1 MDYNCSRCGRLFA
14 CAETISFC
22 PFCGQAYMGVA
33 QSVQAITQRIVIGS
47 DSERTIQEKYWKS
60 AQAAISSVLLRLR
73 RSLPHFTPEEEK
85 AEIKVPKQYE
95 LPDLNLR
102 DFRLLR
108 KSTSISLF
116 KVQLEEYLK
125 KLELSCSVH
134 TALLQ
139 LAEKDIQK
147 TRQAIVKRRL
157 SFELGEWSIE
167 DLEDERSIDV
177 NQEAVF
183 INGFCSDLAETVGSM
198 NPGRLVPKLDYDP
211 DTVDWVE
218 LMKAEEEWE
227 TLSSIT
233 TEHEQLLKTI
243 KESVS
248 AVMSAISQ
256 NSLFVLS
263 AMQFDVEEDVAPSE
277 LANRLKALDGQDYD
291 PIFGEPPEHLIEV
304 FSDAVVYMTKY
315 LNGLPD
321 YEDVLEST
329 GDQQI
334 TKLKERLDR
343 VKLDALY
350 DLIEKWSGVLTQ
362 ELDRLY
368 QSQSENM
375 LDVYNA
381 IVAIQLE

>member
-1 MDYNCSRCGRLFA
+1 
-14 CAETISFC
+14 
-22 PFCGQAYMGVA
+22 
-33 QSVQAITQRIVIGS
+33 
-47 DSERTIQEKYWKS
+47 
-60 AQAAISSVLLRLR
+60 
-73 RSLPHFTPEEEK
+73 
-85 AEIKVPKQYE
+85 
-95 LPDLNLR
+95 
-102 DFRLLR
+102 
-108 KSTSISLF
+108 
-116 KVQLEEYLK
+116 
-125 KLELSCSVH
+125 
-134 TALLQ
+134 
-139 LAEKDIQK
+139 
-147 TRQAIVKRRL
+147 
-157 SFELGEWSIE
+157 
-167 DLEDERSIDV
+167 V

-183 INGFCSDLAETVGSM
+183 INGFCSDVAETVGSM
-198 NPGRLVPKLDYDP
+198 NPDRLVPELDYDP

-248 AVMSAISQ
+248 AVMSAINQ

-277 LANRLKALDGQDYD
+277 LANRLTALDGQDYD